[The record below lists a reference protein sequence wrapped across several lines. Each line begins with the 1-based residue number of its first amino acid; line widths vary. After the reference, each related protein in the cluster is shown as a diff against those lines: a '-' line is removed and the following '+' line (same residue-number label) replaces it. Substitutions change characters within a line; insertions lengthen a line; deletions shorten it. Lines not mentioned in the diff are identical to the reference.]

1 VNITSH
7 SQIVSTVLDAA
18 AEAVFVTDP
27 HGTIIYV
34 NKAFEKLTG
43 WTAAEAI
50 GKNPRIL
57 KSGHHDKSYYEAVYR
72 TLSAGMVWSHEVTN
86 CRKDGSVYV
95 AWQTIT
101 PIKDESGVV
110 QYFLALHNDLT
121 TNKKLEDVLEDT
133 RHDLVEAQRIAQLGS
148 FRWSCESNTVECSEE
163 FFHVMDMDPLQFTVM
178 TLPIFLEK
186 VHPQDVDI
194 VRRAFNSAMA
204 NNESKTFE
212 YRLIDRM
219 GREKHIHCR
228 VSVSANQD
236 GYACALFGTVQ
247 DVTEARA
254 REIRLR
260 ASEARY
266 RGLIESQTDM
276 VVRIDLDYRITF
288 VNESYCTEFAKSNR
302 ELIGSPLVISMHTD
316 EREYLIDNLRRAT
329 KQPYRVQFEE
339 KSQTSFGWK
348 WHQWEFCGIFDAD
361 GRLVELQGVGRDISR
376 LKKVEEALSDQ
387 LRFIEEMM
395 EAIPNP
401 IYYKDKK
408 GRFLGC
414 NLAFEHLTGVDKRY
428 IVTKTMKDVMN
439 CQQADDVHKMSIG
452 LIATGDGQASIEFH
466 SGASDKHMMVN
477 ESLFKN
483 SSGEVIGIIGVMFD
497 MTNIKKAEEQI
508 RHMALHDNLTSL
520 PNRAMLNQRIDS
532 LIHKR
537 RTGDMAAIMLLDLD
551 HFKDVNDTLGHAV
564 GDQLLRE
571 IACRLRG
578 AVRED
583 DLVARLGGDEFAVI
597 LNNVQSMDN
606 AAMVAQKIIDTIRT
620 PVILKDH
627 TVHADCSVGITMF
640 PQDGDD
646 KDQLVKQADLALYK
660 SKEEGR
666 GRYFFFAQEMNQK
679 VLRRKHLEDDL
690 RIALANK
697 ELLTYFQP
705 RVSVETQKVIGMEAL
720 VRWKHPIEG
729 FISPEEFIRIAE
741 MSGLIH
747 PLFELVLD
755 KSLQQVS
762 QWQKKYGNDLF
773 VSVNVS
779 PAQFQSADV
788 VASIRNALNRYNFN
802 PECLHIEVTEGVMID
817 HTEENLAILNSIQE
831 LGCKISIDDFG
842 TGYSSLVYLKKFPVN
857 SLKIDRSF
865 VWDLESS
872 KDSMAIT
879 TAIIGLAKNLDLKV
893 VAEGVETSDQLA
905 ILRDLNCHECQ
916 GYHFAKPLPPDE
928 FEDFCD
934 KTNKT

>member
-1 VNITSH
+1 MNITSH

-27 HGTIIYV
+27 LGTIIYV
-34 NKAFEKLTG
+34 NKAFERLTG
-43 WTAAEAI
+43 WTSDEAV
-50 GKNPRIL
+50 GRNPRLL
-57 KSGHHDKSYYEAVYR
+57 KSGHHDRAYYEAVYR
-72 TLSAGMVWSHEVTN
+72 TLSSGMVWSHEVTN
-86 CRKDGSVYV
+86 RRKDGSIYV

-101 PIKDESGVV
+101 PIKDDNGDIR
-110 QYFLALHNDLT
+110 YFLALHNDLT
-121 TNKKLEDVLEDT
+121 TRRKLEDVLEDT
-133 RHDLVEAQRIAQLGS
+133 RHDLVDAQRIAQMGS

-163 FFHVMDMDPLQFTVM
+163 FFHVMDLDPLEFTVL
-178 TLPIFLEK
+178 TLPLFLEK
-186 VHPQDVDI
+186 VHPDDVDI
-194 VRRAFNSAMA
+194 VRRAFNDAMA
-204 NNESKTFE
+204 KNESKTFD
-212 YRLIDRM
+212 YRLIDRL

-228 VSVSANQD
+228 ASVTANKE
-236 GYACALFGTVQ
+236 GYATAIFGTVQ
-247 DVTEARA
+247 DVTESRA
-254 REIRLR
+254 RELLLR
-260 ASEARY
+260 ESEARY

-276 VVRIDLDYRITF
+276 VVRIDLRYCITF
-288 VNESYCTEFAKSNR
+288 VNESYCTEFAKTQE
-302 ELIGSPLVISMHTD
+302 ELIGTPLVISTHTED
-316 EREYLIDNLRRAT
+316 RTYLIESLRRAT
-329 KQPYRVQFEE
+329 KAPFRVQFEE

-361 GRLVELQGVGRDISR
+361 GKLIELQGVGRDISR

-428 IVTKTMKDVMN
+428 IVTKTIKDVMK
-439 CQQADDVHKMSIG
+439 CPQADDVHQMS
-452 LIATGDGQASIEFH
+452 LDLVATGDGHASIEFH

-477 ESLFKN
+477 ESLFKD
-483 SSGEVIGIIGVMFD
+483 STGEVIGIIGVMFD
-497 MTNIKKAEEQI
+497 MTNIKKAEAQI
-508 RHMALHDNLTSL
+508 RHMALHDTLTGL

-537 RTGDMAAIMLLDLD
+537 RSGDMAAIMLLDLD

-564 GDQLLRE
+564 GDQMLRE

-583 DLVARLGGDEFAVI
+583 DLVARLGGDEFAII

-606 AAMVAQKIIDTIRT
+606 AAKVAQKIIDTIRT
-620 PVILKDH
+620 PIVLKDH
-627 TVHADCSVGITMF
+627 TLHADCSVGITMF
-640 PQDGDD
+640 PQDGED

-666 GRYFFFAQEMNQK
+666 GRFFFFAKEMNQK

-690 RIALANK
+690 RVALARK

-705 RVSVETQKVIGMEAL
+705 RVSVETHKVIGMEAL
-720 VRWKHPIEG
+720 VRWKHPEEG
-729 FISPEEFIRIAE
+729 FISPEEFIHIAE

-747 PLFELVLD
+747 PLFETVLD
-755 KSLQQVS
+755 QSLAHTS
-762 QWQKKYGNDLF
+762 AWQKMFGDDLF

-788 VASIRNALNRYNFN
+788 VATIKAALARYNFK
-802 PECLHIEVTEGVMID
+802 PECLHIEVTEGVMVD
-817 HTEENLAILNSIQE
+817 HTEDNLAILNAIQA

-865 VWDLESS
+865 VWDLETS

-893 VAEGVETSDQLA
+893 VAEGVETADQLA
-905 ILRDLNCHECQ
+905 ILKDLDCHEGQ
-916 GYHFAKPLPPDE
+916 GYHFAKPLPP
-928 FEDFCD
+928 EDFEVFYQV
-934 KTNKT
+934 TNKA